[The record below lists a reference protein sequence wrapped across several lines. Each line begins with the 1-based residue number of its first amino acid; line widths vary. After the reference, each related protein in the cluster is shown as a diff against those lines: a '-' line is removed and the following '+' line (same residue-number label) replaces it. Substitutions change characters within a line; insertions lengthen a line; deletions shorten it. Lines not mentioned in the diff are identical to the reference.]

1 MYSGTPLVRRPW
13 KSCAKVILVEGWSLA
28 RFPSLRIQSEW
39 FRKKNN
45 GFKRGGSLTRV
56 VFYQGS
62 AVFSLS
68 PPLALSLSLSCR
80 QKDKLWLCSRLIVP
94 VRKNKYCRHHLL
106 EVEFCA
112 MQKEQK
118 PVDLVDIYRL
128 RDWTKPV
135 MYDCRGSLEWRNLLH
150 GASAGHLE
158 GMWGVLGQSDHHF
171 VSFIRT

>member
-1 MYSGTPLVRRPW
+1 M
-13 KSCAKVILVEGWSLA
+13 
-28 RFPSLRIQSEW
+28 
-39 FRKKNN
+39 
-45 GFKRGGSLTRV
+45 
-56 VFYQGS
+56 
-62 AVFSLS
+62 
-68 PPLALSLSLSCR
+68 
-80 QKDKLWLCSRLIVP
+80 
-94 VRKNKYCRHHLL
+94 L